1 MWPSFSTLWCL
12 RHSQIS
18 PTTSNVRR
26 ILVCESVF
34 VLVVLFLGEIPRIE
48 ISGSKGMDI
57 VRFFQRTQCC
67 VRRYWS
73 SPLLPLQSVIS
84 FLPGRIPRIH
94 LKAIQDSQ
102 PLFFFS
108 TKPWGGS
115 LSVDDQWPEE
125 VPLSGSLLLEYWA
138 FLWVGLE
145 TLPLTTSLPDS
156 ASYLHSRSVWS
167 FSWQHSLFPS
177 HLPGFGALSQMPD
190 DLHRPANWAAKPK
203 CFSKAFWEA
212 REKGKHDCEPWHL
225 F

>member
-138 FLWVGLE
+138 FLCVSGAGDSTSYNQSSGLSFLPAQQE
-145 TLPLTTSLPDS
+145 CLVIFMATLSFPFSPPRFRGLVTDARWS
-156 ASYLHSRSVWS
+156 ASTSKLGSETKMFFKS
-167 FSWQHSLFPS
+167 FLR
-177 HLPGFGALSQMPD
+177 G
-190 DLHRPANWAAKPK
+190 
-203 CFSKAFWEA
+203 A
-212 REKGKHDCEPWHL
+212 RER
-225 F
+225 